1 MVTSK
6 SLIIA
11 VLTSVVAG
19 CSLLGYKIDK
29 AVTPKE
35 EGRPIYVDGQG
46 EGRHVVPVTTKDR
59 AMAGPGPAEA
69 AGAEIDYEFL
79 KALTTR
85 RQQHD
90 MTMRDES
97 LCAEGETKVCSISA
111 GCACKRR

>member
-1 MVTSK
+1 MVISR
-6 SLIIA
+6 SLLIA
-11 VLTSVVAG
+11 LLASVVTG

-29 AVTPKE
+29 AAAPKD
-35 EGRPIYVDGQG
+35 EGRPVYVDGQG
-46 EGRHVVPVTTKDR
+46 QGRHVVPASKKDR

-69 AGAEIDYEFL
+69 AGAEIDYELF

-97 LCAEGETKVCSISA
+97 LCPEGETKVCSIST
-111 GCACKRR
+111 GCACKRK